1 LSGADLEASIGGGD
15 VERGEAV
22 VEGGAAGEGAVGGEV
37 GGQGVE
43 VPELRGAEEVVLVAG
58 AGAAH
63 PVPHVPGFGSG
74 GGGGG
79 GGSGDDSSRRRRS
92 GVGGRRPGTL
102 KWEMGKERRTVFTPF
117 YCLFSLSSSLL
128 IACFFFLFVGK
139 KKENEIYLVISLKLV
154 VGINPSA
161 SQHVIRKQIRVYIFP

>member
-22 VEGGAAGEGAVGGEV
+22 VEGGAAGEGSVGGEV

-63 PVPHVPGFGSG
+63 PVPHAPISAVAAGEAPATTPPAAGE
-74 GGGGG
+74 
-79 GGSGDDSSRRRRS
+79 
-92 GVGGRRPGTL
+92 VG
-102 KWEMGKERRTVFTPF
+102 
-117 YCLFSLSSSLL
+117 
-128 IACFFFLFVGK
+128 
-139 KKENEIYLVISLKLV
+139 
-154 VGINPSA
+154 
-161 SQHVIRKQIRVYIFP
+161 